1 MSDKFES
8 FTKKQVKAAIAHREE
23 LLREAKMFSQHSE
36 WRKEAERLQKIEN
49 NLIRLKQR
57 LKDLNGNS

>member
-23 LLREAKMFSQHSE
+23 LLRDAKLFAQHSE
-36 WRKEAERLQKIEN
+36 WRKEGA
-49 NLIRLKQR
+49 KQ
-57 LKDLNGNS
+57 